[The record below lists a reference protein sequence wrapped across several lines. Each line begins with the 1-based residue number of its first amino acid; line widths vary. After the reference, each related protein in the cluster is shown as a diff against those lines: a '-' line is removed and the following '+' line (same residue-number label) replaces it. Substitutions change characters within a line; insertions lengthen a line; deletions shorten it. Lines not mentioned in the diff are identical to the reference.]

1 MDTQLMLQ
9 VQYLLMRMNYNM
21 KDKGMKEILDFGLN
35 EGDWSFIMF
44 NGIIECSL
52 TIMRDCFCC

>member
-1 MDTQLMLQ
+1 MLQ

-21 KDKGMKEILDFGLN
+21 NDKGMKVILDFGLN
-35 EGDWSFIMF
+35 ERDWSFIMF

-52 TIMRDCFCC
+52 TIMRDGFGC